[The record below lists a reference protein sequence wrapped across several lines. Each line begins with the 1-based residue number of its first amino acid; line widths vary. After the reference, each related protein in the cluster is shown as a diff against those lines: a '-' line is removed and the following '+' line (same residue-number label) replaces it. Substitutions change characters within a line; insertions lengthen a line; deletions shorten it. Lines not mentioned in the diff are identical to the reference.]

1 MSDAPVAT
9 TGLSPDGEAAW
20 LRLKLH
26 LEWLDGFD
34 LIFLFSAHAAVVR
47 VLRERLAAAYR
58 ARVTGLEVPTP
69 QTPDELMERI
79 LPWLLKPPRYQQA
92 LNAPVWL
99 DLTRAPAGTAAPDW
113 QRARLDFLA
122 RLNERREPLRRALA
136 RPLILVLPLAEK
148 AQIKALVPDLW
159 AIRRFSLDL
168 GHWLAQ
174 GGAER
179 SPAHPPEKPIPFAL
193 SDTEQSQVEE
203 WRRLRGKQT
212 DDRGALVAA
221 ARAYDALW
229 RRAQVDTAAEVAL
242 WMAESA
248 RRILER
254 VGETPEALRDLSVSL
269 SKVGDTDRAL
279 GAFEQARA
287 VFTEGLEIAERLAA
301 AMPDHAD
308 YRHLP
313 ELFRRRPAEL
323 DNAAEAP

>member
-1 MSDAPVAT
+1 MAT

-69 QTPDELMERI
+69 QTPD
-79 LPWLLKPPRYQQA
+79 
-92 LNAPVWL
+92 
-99 DLTRAPAGTAAPDW
+99 D
-113 QRARLDFLA
+113 
-122 RLNERREPLRRALA
+122 
-136 RPLILVLPLAEK
+136 
-148 AQIKALVPDLW
+148 
-159 AIRRFSLDL
+159 RRFSLDL
-168 GHWLAQ
+168 GHWLAPA
-174 GGAER
+174 GAER

-269 SKVGDTDRAL
+269 NKVGDTDHAL
-279 GAFEQARA
+279 GAFEQART